1 MIFSP
6 VFTRSRTQKTR
17 WCIVVADDHGP
28 EWAPAT
34 RIGEPPSPVQYSRL
48 GESSTLL
55 QRALQ
60 RATRIAAPSRVML
73 TALDEYREYW
83 EPSVRFITPER
94 RFVCGNRAA
103 SLLTGAAALLSI
115 AAASPSSVVTV
126 LPARCYV
133 FQEWILSAAIE
144 LGLLRLPSVAEGV
157 VTLGMVDAND
167 GIDEDYLLAGRSPT
181 GPGLVVRGFARRPTS
196 WVARHLRE
204 QGAMIASGIMIGY
217 AGAFAAHISKHW
229 PGLTLKLLN
238 LINTASSAGMECEV
252 PMELPRGVPK
262 PAMKSLLWQPPSF
275 TQRAFCVR
283 GCGWSGLKSA
293 HAVARVSA
301 FLATAALSDSPLQT
315 ADAEYV

>member
-1 MIFSP
+1 M
-6 VFTRSRTQKTR
+6 QKMR
-17 WCIVVADDHGP
+17 WCVVVADDHGP
-28 EWAPAT
+28 EWAPAIQ
-34 RIGEPPSPVQYSRL
+34 IGEQPSPVQYSRL

-60 RATRIAAPSRVML
+60 RATRIASPSQVML

-83 EPSVRFITPER
+83 EPSVGSIRPEH

-133 FQEWILSAAIE
+133 SQEWILSAAIE
-144 LGLLRLPSVAEGV
+144 LALLRLPGVTEGV
-157 VTLGMVDAND
+157 VTLGMIDAND
-167 GIDEDYLLAGRSPT
+167 GVDEDYLLGGRAPR
-181 GPGLVVRGFARRPTS
+181 GLGFVVQGFARRPTS

-204 QGAMIASGIMIGY
+204 QGAMIASGIMVGY

-238 LINTASSAGMECEV
+238 LIDTAWSAGMECEV
-252 PMELPRGVPK
+252 PMELPRGVPNV
-262 PAMKSLLWQPPSF
+262 ALKSLLWQPPSF
-275 TQRAFCVR
+275 SQRAFCVR

-293 HAVARVSA
+293 HAVAKVST
-301 FLATAALSDSPLQT
+301 FLATAVLSDSPLQI
-315 ADAEYV
+315 AGAECVC